1 MATALQRLVRRTILA
16 KLKAD
21 APLIAVVPAASIYTQ
36 TTPPDPV
43 WPFMKC
49 GPFTTQR
56 LKAAEV
62 NGGIVTFDLHAFAR
76 PRKDAGA
83 VVETAEDYAGRIGG
97 LIEAALADE
106 RMTLGTGEIIR
117 VSLSDMQLMQDD
129 DPDAF
134 HYVAQVNCRV
144 LAS

>member
-16 KLKAD
+16 KLKANSGLT
-21 APLIAVVPAASIYTQ
+21 AAVPAASIYTQ
-36 TTPPDPV
+36 TTPPDPL
-43 WPFMKC
+43 WPFIKC
-49 GPFTTQR
+49 GPFNTQR
-56 LKAAEV
+56 LKASEV
-62 NGGIVTFDLHAFAR
+62 NGGTVTFDLHAFAR

-83 VVETAEDYAGRIGG
+83 TVETAEDHTGRIGG
-97 LIEAALADE
+97 LIEAALADN
-106 RMTLGTGEIIR
+106 RMTLGTGEVIR